1 MKHQSLINKW
11 KRKLFLDEWK
21 IEARESKNNCVDDDG
36 AQTLADIN
44 INVTYLQAIITIYP
58 CFYKQDKQT
67 QEHTIVHE
75 LCHIITQE
83 AYDNMHA
90 LISGKLVT
98 HSAQEITIEK
108 MTQRIANAILNCS
121 K

>member
-21 IEARESKNNCVDDDG
+21 IETRESKNNCVDDDG

-44 INVTYLQAIITIYP
+44 VDVTYLNALITIYP
-58 CFYKQDKQT
+58 CFYKSSKES
-67 QEHTIVHE
+67 QEQAIVHE

-83 AYDNMHA
+83 AYDNMHY
-90 LISGKLVT
+90 LLNGKLIT
-98 HSAQEITIEK
+98 PSAQELTIEK

>member
-1 MKHQSLINKW
+1 MKHQALINKW

-21 IEARESKNNCVDDDG
+21 IETRESNHNSVDEDG

-44 INVTYLQAIITIYP
+44 IDVIYLNALITIYP
-58 CFYKQDKQT
+58 CFYKHNKET

-75 LCHIITQE
+75 LCHIFTQE
-83 AYDNMHA
+83 SYDNMHA
-90 LISGKLVT
+90 LLNGKLIT
-98 HSAQEITIEK
+98 PSSQEITIEK